1 MNNLKEIYEEVAVF
15 SKDSYETNHKLGIG
29 FEARIG
35 NGKLM
40 VLALDTK
47 KEMEKRPATQQ
58 LLVSIDRYVK
68 SDRFNPQVDV
78 EASFIES
85 FLRK

>member
-1 MNNLKEIYEEVAVF
+1 
-15 SKDSYETNHKLGIG
+15 LGIG
-29 FEARIG
+29 FVARIG

-47 KEMEKRPATQQ
+47 NEMEKRPAAQQ

-85 FLRK
+85 ILRK